1 MRALARR
8 CLRPILSRQFHPPSA
23 STNLQPV
30 RTRPVRQEQAQSRRA
45 RVRKRRRSDL
55 EVEEPLHFD
64 LPRRLTKQERAEV
77 HEELSSALAS
87 LKIEA
92 AAVAIPQRAEDIDPA
107 ELRLRTK
114 VELLCNLRIDA
125 GPVEVAQVLRL
136 LIESYETAERDAKE
150 RGATISDEFFR
161 LAQREEGL
169 GLAAVLRRAAVLRQ
183 CLAPEALAC
192 GIRLA
197 LALRSQA
204 KQLASVMLE
213 ALSKQVADLN
223 LSELT
228 AVLAAANKVGGL
240 PAASQLLGSLLEQ
253 LAEQSPL
260 DLKEEDLYGT
270 LEVLGGHVG
279 EVDPATLEDFIE
291 SLRFFW
297 PLCTSQT
304 LIKALLALGQANALD
319 VGTCRLLLQQL
330 EARSE
335 FLGRSDRE
343 ALLLL
348 LALHKSSF
356 DRSTAVLGL
365 PHPLYDEAAKR
376 LVKDLSRDACG
387 KISSAPMESL
397 SRPVLALAE
406 LKVMDQRA
414 LHALTERLVSGRLLS
429 LSPSA
434 FVSLVYAHRLVR
446 GPVPLE
452 KLRMPLCLAFGAL
465 LHAMTPKQVASCIE
479 SLKAYCYKAYRH
491 VFTAAYERLARA
503 LEAQAEGLGY
513 DPFALLT
520 PAEVAMAIRSFPE
533 LKFEE
538 CHLLLRMLNALGSSP
553 QLLIAGSAGGTQL
566 VPREAQ
572 EVVQSGLLA
581 RMTMAELVDVFEAFG
596 AQGLASCDSV
606 AQAIVHRY
614 GANGG
619 RISRRNAARAIR
631 VMAQLRLARSELL
644 DLLLEELNGWQVS
657 DPNGS
662 ELRPRPALTV
672 LWSLCALEL
681 LPRTAHLVDWF
692 LEFLCREAVA
702 GYVLGTKAQ
711 AIELFES
718 LGAAQSSLPQL
729 TTRHLETLMAGHSP
743 AAEQVL
749 LEIGQGREL
758 RSAQELLAMPRSK
771 FMEQQPLLEPQ
782 EAPESS
788 LNSED
793 DLGFEGSS
801 PDLKGRSLL
810 DELALRWELHR
821 SQEGRA
827 IPKSKQLMGLVLAGL
842 NAAPLLR
849 ATPHPLGTMAQE
861 ELRGSG
867 GFEQQWPVGC
877 YDVDW
882 GHPFFRI
889 GILVLRDQDF
899 LYDATATAHGTE
911 LHGAARLRLR
921 LLSEERWWLIL
932 LRGSAVD
939 TWIVPKDP
947 QLFNRQLQARVA
959 RANKLYPLERRPLQR
974 KMRDLENESVAN
986 SAEKLRQLF
995 MKQLQQQ
1002 LDFIFPDAL
1011 AGVDCSYGLAKSQ
1024 NPWEPSLS

>member
-1 MRALARR
+1 MRVANAFR
-8 CLRPILSRQFHPPSA
+8 CLRPILSRQFHAASA
-23 STNLQPV
+23 TDLQPAS
-30 RTRPVRQEQAQSRRA
+30 TRPVRQEKAQSRRA
-45 RVRKRRRSDL
+45 RFRKRRRSDL

-77 HEELSSALAS
+77 REELSSALAS

-114 VELLCNLRIDA
+114 VELLCNLRSDA

-136 LIESYETAERDAKE
+136 LIESYDTAERDAKE
-150 RGATISDEFFR
+150 RGATISEEFFR
-161 LAQREEGL
+161 LAQQEESW

-192 GIRLA
+192 GIRLV
-197 LALRSQA
+197 LALGSQA
-204 KQLASVMLE
+204 MQLASVMLE
-213 ALSKQVADLN
+213 ALSQHVAELD

-253 LAEQSPL
+253 LAEQSPV

-297 PLCTSQT
+297 PLCSSQT

-335 FLGRSDRE
+335 FLGHSDRE

-356 DRSTAVLGL
+356 DRSTALLAL

-376 LVKDLSRDACG
+376 LIKDLSRDACG

-406 LKVMDQRA
+406 LKVLDRRA

-520 PAEVAMAIRSFPE
+520 PAEVAVAIRSFPE

-538 CHLLLRMLNALGSSP
+538 CHLLLRMLNALGSP
-553 QLLIAGSAGGTQL
+553 QLLTSQGSGGTQL
-566 VPREAQ
+566 VPQEA
-572 EVVQSGLLA
+572 VQSSLLG

-619 RISRRNAARAIR
+619 RISRRNAARVIR
-631 VMAQLRLARSELL
+631 VMAQLRLARPELL
-644 DLLLEELNGWQVS
+644 ELLLAELNGWQES

-672 LWSLCALEL
+672 LWSLSALEL

-692 LEFLCREAVA
+692 LESLCREAVA
-702 GYVLGTKAQ
+702 GYVLGTKGQ
-711 AIELFES
+711 AVELFES

-729 TTRHLETLMAGHSP
+729 TTRHLETLMAEHSP

-758 RSAQELLAMPRSK
+758 RPAQELLGMPRSK
-771 FMEQQPLLEPQ
+771 VMEHQLLEPQ
-782 EAPESS
+782 EAQESS

-793 DLGFEGSS
+793 LGFEGS
-801 PDLKGRSLL
+801 PDLQGRSLL

-932 LRGSAVD
+932 LRASAVD

-959 RANKLYPLERRPLQR
+959 RANKLYHLERRPLQR
-974 KMRDLENESVAN
+974 KMRDLDNEAEN
-986 SAEKLRQLF
+986 LRQLF

-1011 AGVDCSYGLAKSQ
+1011 VGVDCSFGLAKSQ
-1024 NPWEPSLS
+1024 SPWLGPPL

>member
-8 CLRPILSRQFHPPSA
+8 CLRPALSRQFHPASA
-23 STNLQPV
+23 TNLQPASS
-30 RTRPVRQEQAQSRRA
+30 RPVRQEQAQSRRA

-64 LPRRLTKQERAEV
+64 LPRRLTKQESAEV
-77 HEELSSALAS
+77 REEISSALAS

-92 AAVAIPQRAEDIDPA
+92 AAIPQRAEDIDPA
-107 ELRLRTK
+107 ELRLRPK

-150 RGATISDEFFR
+150 RGATISEEFFR
-161 LAQREEGL
+161 LAQQEEGL

-204 KQLASVMLE
+204 MQLASVMLE
-213 ALSKQVADLN
+213 ALSQQVADLD

-240 PAASQLLGSLLEQ
+240 PAASQLLESLLEQ

-297 PLCTSQT
+297 PLCSSQT

-376 LVKDLSRDACG
+376 LIKDLSRDACG
-387 KISSAPMESL
+387 KISSGPIESL

-406 LKVMDQRA
+406 LKVLDRRA

-465 LHAMTPKQVASCIE
+465 LHAMTAKQVASCIE

-538 CHLLLRMLNALGSSP
+538 CHLLLRMLNALDSAP
-553 QLLIAGSAGGTQL
+553 QLLIAGSAGGTEL
-566 VPREAQ
+566 VPAQ
-572 EVVQSGLLA
+572 EVVQSSLLG

-631 VMAQLRLARSELL
+631 VMAQLRLARPELL
-644 DLLLEELNGWQVS
+644 DLLLAELNGWQVS

-672 LWSLCALEL
+672 LWSLSALEL
-681 LPRTAHLVDWF
+681 LPRTAQLVDWF

-711 AIELFES
+711 AVELFES

-758 RSAQELLAMPRSK
+758 RSAQELLGMPRSK
-771 FMEQQPLLEPQ
+771 FMEQHQLLEPR
-782 EAPESS
+782 EAHESS

-793 DLGFEGSS
+793 LSFEGSS

-821 SQEGRA
+821 SQQGRA

-849 ATPHPLGTMAQE
+849 ATPHPLSTMAQE

-932 LRGSAVD
+932 LRASAVD

-974 KMRDLENESVAN
+974 KMRDLDNEAD
-986 SAEKLRQLF
+986 KLRQLF

-1011 AGVDCSYGLAKSQ
+1011 VGVDCSFGLAKSQ
-1024 NPWEPSLS
+1024 TPWLGPSLSWMG

>member
-1 MRALARR
+1 MRAFARR
-8 CLRPILSRQFHPPSA
+8 CLRPALSRQFHPASA
-23 STNLQPV
+23 TDLQPAS
-30 RTRPVRQEQAQSRRA
+30 TRPVRQEQAQSRRA

-64 LPRRLTKQERAEV
+64 LPRRLTKQESAEV
-77 HEELSSALAS
+77 REEISSALAS

-92 AAVAIPQRAEDIDPA
+92 AAIPQRAEDIDPA

-150 RGATISDEFFR
+150 RGATISEEFFR
-161 LAQREEGL
+161 LAQQEEGL

-204 KQLASVMLE
+204 MQLASVMLE
-213 ALSKQVADLN
+213 ALSQQVADLD

-240 PAASQLLGSLLEQ
+240 PAASQLLESLLEQ

-297 PLCTSQT
+297 PLCSSQT

-376 LVKDLSRDACG
+376 LIKDLSRDACG
-387 KISSAPMESL
+387 KISSGPIESL

-406 LKVMDQRA
+406 LKVLDRRA

-465 LHAMTPKQVASCIE
+465 LHAMTAKQVASCIE

-538 CHLLLRMLNALGSSP
+538 CHLLLRMLNALDSAP
-553 QLLIAGSAGGTQL
+553 QLLIAGSAGTEL
-566 VPREAQ
+566 VPAQ
-572 EVVQSGLLA
+572 EVVQSSLLG

-614 GANGG
+614 EANGG

-631 VMAQLRLARSELL
+631 VMAQLRLARPELL
-644 DLLLEELNGWQVS
+644 DLLLAELNGWQVS

-672 LWSLCALEL
+672 LWSLSALEL
-681 LPRTAHLVDWF
+681 LPRTAQLVDWF

-711 AIELFES
+711 AVELFES

-758 RSAQELLAMPRSK
+758 RSAQELLGMPRSK
-771 FMEQQPLLEPQ
+771 FMEQHQLLEPR
-782 EAPESS
+782 EAHESS
-788 LNSED
+788 LNSE

-821 SQEGRA
+821 SQQGRA

-849 ATPHPLGTMAQE
+849 ATPHPLSTMAQE

-932 LRGSAVD
+932 LRASAVD

-959 RANKLYPLERRPLQR
+959 RANKLYP
-974 KMRDLENESVAN
+974 
-986 SAEKLRQLF
+986 QLLPRF
-995 MKQLQQQ
+995 
-1002 LDFIFPDAL
+1002 
-1011 AGVDCSYGLAKSQ
+1011 
-1024 NPWEPSLS
+1024 